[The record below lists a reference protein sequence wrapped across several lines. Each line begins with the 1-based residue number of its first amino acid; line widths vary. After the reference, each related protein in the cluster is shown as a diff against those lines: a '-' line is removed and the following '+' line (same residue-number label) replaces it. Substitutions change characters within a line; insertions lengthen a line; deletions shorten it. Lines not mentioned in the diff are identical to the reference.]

1 MSFLGIDLSGVT
13 PSILAKAIELFLDKN
28 ELKINPVAWEVN
40 KANFLI
46 LKLELWFDKGPNVI
60 TDIKLH
66 DRKNN
71 KIFFYSNNGLTDDPD
86 TWNVKFDSSY
96 IDKKLKTFSHYFG
109 VAFSVSPEKPESL
122 SIVFKL
128 NEETELKNLELIFV
142 LGQKEINFDLN
153 NLIAEIPV
161 IFDFVNQRNDNL
173 ATEALKFKE
182 N

>member
-1 MSFLGIDLSGVT
+1 MSFLGIDLSAIT

-71 KIFFYSNNGLTDDPD
+71 KIFFYSNYGLTDDTS
-86 TWNVKFDSSY
+86 TWNAKFDSSY
-96 IDKKLKTFSHYFG
+96 LDKKLKTFSHYYG
-109 VAFSVSPEKPESL
+109 VAFSISPEHPESL
-122 SIVFKL
+122 SVVFKL
-128 NEETELKNLELIFV
+128 NEEVELKNLELIFV
-142 LGQKEINFDLN
+142 LGQKEISFDLN
-153 NLIAEIPV
+153 NLIAEV
-161 IFDFVNQRNDNL
+161 HTIFDFVNQRNNNS
-173 ATEALKFKE
+173 AKEALEFME
-182 N
+182 